1 MREAPNKEMSQEP
14 ILYDKDT
21 IVEEELLNLCSR
33 LTRIHAMASHPTH
46 TVKFRI
52 AEKNMLP
59 RRVTKSPNNHEKP
72 QIEPPSTN
80 PDILQTP
87 VGRLQTLVGRLQTPV
102 GRPDIYILQEQT
114 AGHQELHQN
123 KEWWL

>member
-1 MREAPNKEMSQEP
+1 MREEPNKEMNQEP

-33 LTRIHAMASHPTH
+33 H
-46 TVKFRI
+46 
-52 AEKNMLP
+52 
-59 RRVTKSPNNHEKP
+59 
-72 QIEPPSTN
+72 Q
-80 PDILQTP
+80 
-87 VGRLQTLVGRLQTPV
+87 LVDCKHQLVDCRHQLVDQ
-102 GRPDIYILQEQT
+102 IYILQEQT